1 MHRRGFL
8 RAAVAAGVG
17 GAALAARPRA
27 ARAQPFGDAPGDAQA
42 AKLLGVG
49 QRAES
54 VLEVYLYGGLS
65 FWETFYCVAAF
76 GRPDAADPARQNT
89 QFYRFFGTKSQAT
102 AEALGACGRPG
113 PFSMDTMLTPFARDA
128 AGVDVSLG
136 PYAAPLLA
144 RPDVTA
150 RMRVVVNR
158 HELEP
163 HEAAIPMAL
172 CGRRLGSP
180 NMASLGAHAQRYFVE
195 HAPRTSPYSYI
206 FGASSLPIENVRA
219 AVATGTHPGASRPL
233 LIKVDAAARLATL
246 LGRPAFAAA
255 GSRERH
261 DALVQ
266 AYGEQLRGRM
276 SFGGETGRA
285 PRLRELEQAQVAV
298 EGAGELQALLD
309 PSLFASVPGEACGS
323 GPRTNVPAMSLRLAT
338 YLLTHPTAPAR
349 YCCFIDPGLVSADAG
364 GGYDTH
370 LEAPLTQARNIGNT
384 LTELLASIN
393 EPGEKDPRK
402 IDLDRTMIV
411 LNTEFGRSP
420 TSQGDLGRNHW
431 PYGYAQVYLGGP
443 IGPGQRAIE
452 GAIGE
457 DGHATSFTT
466 PSENRI
472 ACLLALGIW
481 PFSPDSY
488 GTSDVQDAQGEID
501 AIERVS
507 ARVLGRAV

>member
-1 MHRRGFL
+1 MRRRAFL
-8 RAAVAAGVG
+8 KAAAVTG
-17 GAALAARPRA
+17 GALTVGPRV
-27 ARAQPFGDAPGDAQA
+27 ARAQAFGEAPGDAQA
-42 AKLLGVG
+42 AKLLGPG

-54 VLEVYLYGGLS
+54 LLEVYLYGGLS
-65 FWETFYCVAAF
+65 FWETFYCVESF
-76 GRPDAADPARQNT
+76 GRPDAVNPALRDT
-89 QFYRFFGTKSQAT
+89 QFYRFFGSKSQAT
-102 AEALGACGRPG
+102 AEALGTCGQAG
-113 PFSMDTMLTPFARDA
+113 PFSMASMLTPFAKDG
-128 AGVDVSLG
+128 AGVDVSFG
-136 PYAAPLLA
+136 PYASPLLA

-158 HELEP
+158 HDLEP

-180 NMASLGAHAQRYFVE
+180 NMASLGAHAQRYFIE
-195 HAPRTSPYSYI
+195 QSPRTAPYSYI
-206 FGASSLPIENVRA
+206 FGANSLPIENVRA

-233 LIKVDAAARLATL
+233 LIKVDGAARLSTL
-246 LGRPAFAAA
+246 LGRPAFAAE

-261 DALVQ
+261 DALVR

-276 SFGGETGRA
+276 SFQGETGRA
-285 PRLRELEQAQVAV
+285 PRLRELEQAQAAV
-298 EGAGELQALLD
+298 ENAGELQALLD
-309 PSLFASVPGEACGS
+309 PSLFGSLSGAACGS
-323 GPRTNVPAMSLRLAT
+323 GARLNVPAMSLRLAT

-384 LTELLASIN
+384 LSQLLSFIN

-420 TSQGDLGRNHW
+420 QSQGDLGRNHW

-443 IGPGQRAIE
+443 VGSAQRGIE

-457 DGHATSFTT
+457 DGRATSFTT

-488 GTSDVQDAQGEID
+488 GTSDVTDAQGEID
-501 AIERVS
+501 AVERVS
-507 ARVLGRAV
+507 ARVLGRTV